1 MKKLYTLLFVAFAF
15 TMNAQIIAQW
25 NFDNPTPATAM
36 LPTTGNGTF
45 SIIGGVV
52 DNLTA
57 GVMPAGNPTAT
68 GNLAYSVKTFPAT
81 GTASG
86 TAGFEFDV
94 ATGGHPDPINVTFDP
109 RGSNTS
115 SRWQQYEYSLNGGTT
130 WNVLGNNGGLLTN
143 TFTATPMVRLNLP
156 AGSGNND
163 SFRFRIVSIFDP
175 AGSDYS
181 PVGYLATPTPSN
193 YGPGG
198 TWRIDNVTF
207 GDGFLAVQQN
217 SISGL
222 RVYPNP
228 VTDGNL
234 FITSD
239 NNDAKQVSVFDVL
252 GKQIIKTTVTNQPVN
267 VSALNSG
274 VYMVKITEN
283 GKTATRKLVI
293 R

>member
-15 TMNAQIIAQW
+15 TMNAQVITQW
-25 NFDNPTPATAM
+25 NFDDAAPATAM
-36 LPTTGNGTF
+36 LPTTGSGTF
-45 SIIGGVV
+45 LLIGGVV

-57 GVMPAGNPTAT
+57 GLMPAGNPAT
-68 GNLAYSVKTFPAT
+68 GKAYSVKTFPAT
-81 GTASG
+81 LTASG
-86 TAGFEFDV
+86 TAGFEFAV
-94 ATGGHPDPINVTFDP
+94 PTGGHPDPINVTFDP

-115 SRWQQYEYSLNGGTT
+115 SRFQQYEYSLNGGTSWT
-130 WNVLGNNGGLLTN
+130 ILGNNGGLLTN
-143 TFTATPMVRLNLP
+143 SFTATPMVRLNLP
-156 AGSGNND
+156 AGCGNND

-181 PVGYLATPTPSN
+181 SVGFAATPTPST

-207 GDGFLAVQQN
+207 GDGFLGVQQN

-222 RVYPNP
+222 KVYPNP
-228 VTDGNL
+228 VTKGNL

-239 NNDAKQVSVFDVL
+239 SNESKQVVIFDVL
-252 GKQIIKTTVTNQPVN
+252 GKQVVKTTVTNQPIS

-274 VYMVKITEN
+274 VYIVKITEE

-293 R
+293 Q